1 MTSIEQQEPTDG
13 LSVGPQV
20 TEAEA
25 FPPGL
30 RNLSED
36 ELEHIGVE
44 VAHEIRCGGLAKS
57 RWNSICAGSLLVML
71 RKERA
76 NRQQSEHAAVE
87 AAVAELRK
95 ENERL
100 SLIAKGAVGPG
111 SQAEVC
117 DIDRALVCG
126 VQQWHNDNVIGG
138 QPRGDW
144 HYNVSPEAGAR
155 QVAIYRRAY
164 SEHNDRLFA
173 EIQDL
178 RARLDAKD
186 LAIQSLK
193 GNL

>member
-20 TEAEA
+20 TEADREA
-25 FPPGL
+25 F
-30 RNLSED
+30 
-36 ELEHIGVE
+36 
-44 VAHEIRCGGLAKS
+44 
-57 RWNSICAGSLLVML
+57 
-71 RKERA
+71 RKEHHNHVYGSADTPDGIFIATHR
-76 NRQQSEHAAVE
+76 HAAEE

-117 DIDRALVCG
+117 DMDRALVCG

-178 RARLDAKD
+178 RAQLAAKTAEVGAAEGADYHARGGSGDAAERPSMAD
-186 LAIQSLK
+186 
-193 GNL
+193 